1 MTSNPRHNKPK
12 QGKPEPVSEEG
23 RTDPHDRDSKKDDV
37 IDDGSEPRSRR
48 SVGRSEYE
56 SYYRDF

>member
-1 MTSNPRHNKPK
+1 MMSNAKHDKPK
-12 QGKPEPVSEEG
+12 QGKPETASKKG
-23 RTDPHDRDSKKDDV
+23 RPDPLDPDSKKDDA
-37 IDDGSEPRSRR
+37 IEDGSESSSRK